1 MLNKSALRTHA
12 PTKKK
17 SHFDYMTTKV
27 SIHEKLLIVLKPVSK
42 TTNL

>member
-12 PTKKK
+12 PTKK